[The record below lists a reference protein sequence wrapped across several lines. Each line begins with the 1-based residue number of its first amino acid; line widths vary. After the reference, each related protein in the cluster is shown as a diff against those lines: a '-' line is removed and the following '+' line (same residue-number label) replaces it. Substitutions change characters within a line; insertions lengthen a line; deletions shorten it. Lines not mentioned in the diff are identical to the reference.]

1 MLATDFASGDRRRCA
16 ALTPTIGLR
25 LMTFGFRLP
34 DAVASGDLLGW
45 HALHAGRLRSRLRD
59 MLTLTGSIV
68 FWPTHQL
75 HSCGCSLVVTTA
87 ELRSCN
93 AVPLTWYLRSHSIAV
108 STMGIVRRW
117 FLTHSA
123 SAHEARPRCCIP
135 PTFVGRVCRIS
146 ARTYGLSPYGIA
158 ATLWRNSRASGL
170 IPVRFTALHRN
181 VDSVSAPCRSPRRS
195 QPRTICVAP
204 TCKLNRIVSPQETP
218 PQRNGSLS
226 LWGMLVIA
234 MQFLT
239 YPRETLFLARLQ
251 GP

>member
-146 ARTYGLSPYGIA
+146 ARSYG
-158 ATLWRNSRASGL
+158 
-170 IPVRFTALHRN
+170 
-181 VDSVSAPCRSPRRS
+181 PR
-195 QPRTICVAP
+195 
-204 TCKLNRIVSPQETP
+204 
-218 PQRNGSLS
+218 
-226 LWGMLVIA
+226 
-234 MQFLT
+234 
-239 YPRETLFLARLQ
+239 
-251 GP
+251 